1 MSNDNVPLAFDKLFD
16 TGNNRCCGR
25 RTKERGSWSTRLSE
39 PARHVLAAWIV
50 AFLLLVAGFSVLGFQ
65 VREAGE
71 NGVRATLPRS
81 HPPVVASV
89 EDRDDFPDRGRSRA
103 DASEA
108 SGKGDSTLWS
118 SADDQRSQQL
128 PDCHLAEPIRLQH
141 AAER

>member
-16 TGNNRCCGR
+16 TGDNWCCGH

-71 NGVRATLPRS
+71 NGVRVALPRS

-103 DASEA
+103 DASE
-108 SGKGDSTLWS
+108 GDSTLWS

-128 PDCHLAEPIRLQH
+128 PDCHLAEPILLQH
-141 AAER
+141 AAKR